1 MRKIVSIV
9 LYTALLIVLGVS
21 VLWTTISLAQAPEV
35 RITSPQMNAEVR
47 GKVLINGRTALPE
60 FDYYKVE
67 FGIGPQPAD
76 WAIVGEIHKTPV
88 TDGLLETWDT
98 TALPDGMYSLR
109 LRVVKP
115 DGNYEEHFVPQIK
128 IVNSVPTETPTAT
141 ISPTLPPTI
150 AIAETYIPYTPAV
163 SRPTAALAQPTPTPT
178 LARPT
183 RTTASPLGDIKEF
196 GNAILLGAGAMGVI
210 FVLVGLILAIRR
222 VL

>member
-1 MRKIVSIV
+1 MRRIINLV
-9 LYTALLIVLGVS
+9 LSAAVLIVLGVS
-21 VLWTTISLAQAPEV
+21 VIWTTTSLAQAPEV
-35 RITSPQMNAEVR
+35 RITSPQMNAELR

-67 FGIGPQPAD
+67 FGIGPQPTD

-115 DGNYEEHFVPQIK
+115 DGNYKEHFVPQIK
-128 IVNSVPTETPTAT
+128 IVNTVPTATPTAT

-150 AIAETYIPYTPAV
+150 AIAETYTPAV

-196 GNAILLGAGAMGVI
+196 GNAILLGAGAMGII

>member
-1 MRKIVSIV
+1 MRRIVGVILCV
-9 LYTALLIVLGVS
+9 ALLTVLCVPT
-21 VLWTTISLAQAPEV
+21 LWTAISLAQDPEV

-76 WAIVGEIHKTPV
+76 WAIVGEIHKSPV
-88 TDGLLETWDT
+88 ADGLLETWDT

-128 IVNSVPTETPTAT
+128 IMNSVPTETPTAT

-150 AIAETYIPYTPAV
+150 AIAETYTPAV
-163 SRPTAALAQPTPTPT
+163 SKPTAALAQPTPTPT

-183 RTTASPLGDIKEF
+183 RTTASPLGDIREF
-196 GNAILLGAGAMGVI
+196 GNAILLGAAAMGVI

>member
-1 MRKIVSIV
+1 MRRIAGVV
-9 LYTALLIVLGVS
+9 LYAALLTVLCVS
-21 VLWTTISLAQAPEV
+21 VLWMTTSLAQAPEV

-88 TDGLLETWDT
+88 ADGLLETWDT
-98 TALPDGMYSLR
+98 TALPDGVYSLR

-150 AIAETYIPYTPAV
+150 AIAKTYTPAI
-163 SRPTAALAQPTPTPT
+163 SKPTSVLAQPTPTPT

-196 GNAILLGAGAMGVI
+196 GNAMLLGAGAMGVI
-210 FVLVGLILAIRR
+210 FILVGLILAIRR

>member
-1 MRKIVSIV
+1 MRRIAGVV
-9 LYTALLIVLGVS
+9 LYAASLTVLCVS
-21 VLWTTISLAQAPEV
+21 VLWMTTSLAEAPEA

-67 FGIGPQPAD
+67 FGIGLQPAD
-76 WAIVGEIHKTPV
+76 WAIVGEIHETPV
-88 TDGLLETWDT
+88 ADGLLETWDT

-128 IVNSVPTETPTAT
+128 IVNSVPTEAPTAT

-150 AIAETYIPYTPAV
+150 AIAETYTPAV
-163 SRPTAALAQPTPTPT
+163 SKPTAALAQPTPTPT

>member
-1 MRKIVSIV
+1 MRRIVGVI
-9 LYTALLIVLGVS
+9 LYVALLTVLCVS
-21 VLWTTISLAQAPEV
+21 TLWTAISLAQAPEV

-76 WAIVGEIHKTPV
+76 WAIVGEIHKGPV
-88 TDGLLETWDT
+88 ADGLLETWDT

-128 IVNSVPTETPTAT
+128 IMNSVPTETPTAT

-150 AIAETYIPYTPAV
+150 AIAETYTPAV
-163 SRPTAALAQPTPTPT
+163 SKPTAALAQPTPTPT

-196 GNAILLGAGAMGVI
+196 GNAILLGAAAMGVI

>member
-1 MRKIVSIV
+1 MRRIAGIV
-9 LYTALLIVLGVS
+9 LFAALLMVLGVS
-21 VLWTTISLAQAPEV
+21 VLWMNSSLAQSPEV

-47 GKVLINGRTALPE
+47 GRVLINGRTALPE

-67 FGIGPQPAD
+67 FGIGSNPTD
-76 WAIVGEIHKTPV
+76 WAIVGEIHKTPI
-88 TDGLLETWDT
+88 TEGLLETWDT
-98 TALPDGMYSLR
+98 TVLPDGMYSLR

-115 DGNYEEHFVPQIK
+115 DGNYDEHLVPQIK

-150 AIAETYIPYTPAV
+150 AIAETPTLAV
-163 SRPTAALAQPTPTPT
+163 SKPTAALAQPTPTPT

-183 RTTASPLGDIKEF
+183 RETASPLGDIKEF
-196 GNAILLGAGAMGVI
+196 GNAILLGAGAVGVI

>member
-1 MRKIVSIV
+1 MRRIAGVV
-9 LYTALLIVLGVS
+9 LYAASLTVLCVS
-21 VLWTTISLAQAPEV
+21 VLWMTTSLAQAPEV

-88 TDGLLETWDT
+88 ADGLLETWDT

-150 AIAETYIPYTPAV
+150 AIAETYTPAV
-163 SRPTAALAQPTPTPT
+163 SKPTAALAQPTPTPT

-183 RTTASPLGDIKEF
+183 RTTASPLGDIKEL